1 MERLENKLNALR
13 VEIST
18 AIIALIVKHNADFV
32 EVYDKFDHK
41 PIIVDSF
48 DDSMEPLTLN
58 EIILDGDTFDVNC
71 SPGYGSATILSNTII
86 PLDNLFNIYKWLIDN
101 EDDLFE

>member
-1 MERLENKLNALR
+1 MERLESKLNALR
-13 VEIST
+13 VEITTS
-18 AIIALIVKHNADFV
+18 IIALIVKHNADFV
-32 EVYDKFDHK
+32 EVYDKFDYK

-71 SPGYGSATILSNTII
+71 SQGYSSATILSDKII
-86 PLDNLFNIYKWLIDN
+86 PLDNLFNMYKWLVEN
-101 EDDLFE
+101 EDDLF